1 MWIDNKNIIEGTDIP
16 NNSSNEFNEKFKEY
30 DWFKE
35 FQDYLDTLDKQ
46 KKDEFLK
53 VIEDNKNNPN
63 IETYL
68 DPERWWFPKTI
79 EWINFFIKKY
89 WKDIIVKSDNDKE
102 KEIKDKE
109 VSDKANNEKRLL
121 EAKQKEIRNNI
132 SKEIK
137 DNPLFEKYFTDK
149 IIKET
154 EKNPEYQEW
163 LKNNK
168 DKTVELFIIEK
179 NYTKLLNIALETDKK
194 KWIDPKNKDSNFSKL
209 FTNLRSL
216 QDSWLNIKVTD
227 LDEEL
232 NKLKYSPNNAL
243 HPEQIELARLSIDTS
258 EYHKTEI
265 HWDMLVYW
273 DQVVNLKTNE
283 KFIKS
288 KLWYLLK
295 SSDLEFKDGREY
307 QERIDKT
314 NDEVKWID
322 KEIKSNNDKI
332 WELNQVSLWIT
343 TLDLSNKTILD
354 DYLYKRYLKTNN
366 TPPGLVEPYN
376 KLRGK
381 IENVSENTWN
391 KDLQEDLR
399 NSLQEVNTLELNIV
413 KNKNNDL
420 FKQKDDLNKSLIQL
434 KKDYEKSEKQ
444 FKSKLET
451 KDKMQRESIIFI
463 NRIAL
468 DVIPQN
474 LLNRLIDMLKSNM
487 IIIPG
492 LDIDRQAINLEN
504 QQFWN
509 SVTVEN
515 ETLWERNL
523 IKFLNKLV
531 YWEINP
537 KDTIFKEDE
546 IIKNP
551 KFNIKPSTMR
561 FTLESKDLMGSD
573 WFHINK
579 MIQNLR
585 KVEKT
590 K

>member
-1 MWIDNKNIIEGTDIP
+1 MWVENNKLENLNDQNNQLSELKDILWK
-16 NNSSNEFNEKFKEY
+16 NEWFEDFKKLFDSLDQTQRDKF
-30 DWFKE
+30 
-35 FQDYLDTLDKQ
+35 LT
-46 KKDEFLK
+46 
-53 VIEDNKNNPN
+53 VIKNNPN
-63 IETYL
+63 AKNYYDFEEWEILPNIDEKNKFDEFIE
-68 DPERWWFPKTI
+68 
-79 EWINFFIKKY
+79 KY
-89 WKDIIVKSDNDKE
+89 WKDVIINLDFNKDISIKTDEETKKEDEETKIKERKENESKIDKLLTLKTKSE
-102 KEIKDKE
+102 EIKEDYKE
-109 VSDKANNEKRLL
+109 
-121 EAKQKEIRNNI
+121 
-132 SKEIK
+132 
-137 DNPLFEKYFTDK
+137 FFTDE
-149 IIKET
+149 IIKKTKESDDYL
-154 EKNPEYQEW
+154 KW
-163 LKNNK
+163 LENNK
-168 DKTVELFIIEK
+168 DKTVELYIIEK
-179 NYTKLLNIALETDKK
+179 NYKELLQKSLQKDIENKVSPTDKK
-194 KWIDPKNKDSNFSKL
+194 SNSYKL
-209 FTNLRSL
+209 FSQL
-216 QDSWLNIKVTD
+216 QALEDSWLNIQA
-227 LDEEL
+227 EL
-232 NKLKYSPNNAL
+232 TFKLLLAEHSPDNS
-243 HPEQIELARLSIDTS
+243 ISSTKTSLARLSIDTS

-265 HWDMLVYW
+265 HWDILVYW
-273 DQVVNLKTNE
+273 DQVVNLATNE

-295 SSDLEFKDGREY
+295 SSDLEFKEGREY

-322 KEIKSNNDKI
+322 KEIKSNNEKI
-332 WELNQVSLWIT
+332 WAVNNLAK
-343 TLDLSNKTILD
+343 LDLLSDELFKKVDNDIRK
-354 DYLYKRYLKTNN
+354 
-366 TPPGLVEPYN
+366 
-376 KLRGK
+376 K
-381 IENVSENTWN
+381 IEKFSDEPNNEQLKQEIVNDIKEYIKKLVSIFEKQN
-391 KDLQEDLR
+391 K
-399 NSLQEVNTLELNIV
+399 ELSER
-413 KNKNNDL
+413 
-420 FKQKDDLNKSLIQL
+420 KDKLSESLIKL
-434 KKDYEKSEKQ
+434 KEDYEKSEKQ
-444 FKSKLET
+444 FKSKLEK
-451 KDKMQRESIIFI
+451 KDKMQRESIKFI

-551 KFNIKPSTMR
+551 KFNIRPSTMR

-585 KVEKT
+585 KVEKS

>member
-1 MWIDNKNIIEGTDIP
+1 MTSFENQNNIEKEKQNNLLNDFKNKFWD
-16 NNSSNEFNEKFKEY
+16 FDWYDKFEENLK
-30 DWFKE
+30 K
-35 FQDYLDTLDKQ
+35 LTPQ
-46 KKDEFLK
+46 KKEEFLK
-53 VIEDNKNNPN
+53 VFKKNINN
-63 IETYL
+63 SNVETYF
-68 DPERWWFPKTI
+68 DPER
-79 EWINFFIKKY
+79 EWLPNTEEKINKFILIY
-89 WKDIIVKSDNDKE
+89 WNEIITKSDVEKDISIKE
-102 KEIKDKE
+102 KDVTKTEKGKE
-109 VSDKANNEKRLL
+109 NEL
-121 EAKQKEIRNNI
+121 KQQKIETRNNI
-132 SKEIK
+132 VNDLKIHPLYKEFFA
-137 DNPLFEKYFTDK
+137 DNK
-149 IIKET
+149 INEILNSPDYKEWN
-154 EKNPEYQEW
+154 K
-163 LKNNK
+163 KNNDK
-168 DKTVELFIIEK
+168 DIYLYIIEK
-179 NYTKLLNIALETDKK
+179 NYDKFLDIAIKKDIENKISPTDKNSNSYKLFSNLQALE
-194 KWIDPKNKDSNFSKL
+194 
-209 FTNLRSL
+209 
-216 QDSWLNIKVTD
+216 DSWLNIQA
-227 LDEEL
+227 EL
-232 NKLKYSPNNAL
+232 TFKLKLAEYSPDYSSWPTKTN
-243 HPEQIELARLSIDTS
+243 LARLSIDTS
-258 EYHKTEI
+258 EYHRTEI
-265 HWDMLVYW
+265 HWDILVYW
-273 DQVVNLKTNE
+273 DQVVNLATNE

-295 SSDLEFKDGREY
+295 SSDLEFKEGKEY

-332 WELNQVSLWIT
+332 WAVNNLAK
-343 TLDLSNKTILD
+343 LDLLSDELFKKVDNDIRK
-354 DYLYKRYLKTNN
+354 
-366 TPPGLVEPYN
+366 
-376 KLRGK
+376 K
-381 IENVSENTWN
+381 IEKFSDEP
-391 KDLQEDLR
+391 
-399 NSLQEVNTLELNIV
+399 
-413 KNKNNDL
+413 NNDQL
-420 FKQKDDLNKSLIQL
+420 KQEIVNDIKEYIKKLVSIFEKQNRELSERKDKLSESLIKL
-434 KKDYEKSEKQ
+434 KEDYEKTEKQ
-444 FKSKLET
+444 FKSKLEK
-451 KDKMQRESIIFI
+451 KDKMQRESIKFI

-551 KFNIKPSTMR
+551 KFNIRPSTMR

-585 KVEKT
+585 KVEKS